1 VLPTVVVAA
10 LTASMVTT
18 GVLGTALDGRLLF
31 PDPSDDVIV
40 RGATLAWAV
49 VLGVLSAV
57 LMYGFL
63 RTYKYVHGH
72 RACLGGV
79 CVCVSVCACVYVC
92 VCLGVHA
99 WTVCVCVCD
108 CE

>member
-1 VLPTVVVAA
+1 VVVAA

-63 RTYKYVHGH
+63 RTYKYVHAPSCVPGW
-72 RACLGGV
+72 RVRVCVCLCVCVCLRVSWCACLDGV
-79 CVCVSVCACVYVC
+79 CVCV
-92 VCLGVHA
+92 
-99 WTVCVCVCD
+99 
-108 CE
+108 CECE